1 MFHYWNNNTHFD
13 GFWPSVVVNRMGA
26 MVQQRLTAQFNPLEK
41 TIMKILQINASAR
54 SAGANSTRLADAVT
68 ARLLAQF
75 PDASVE
81 LRDLASVPH
90 PVLDEPALTAL
101 FTPAEQRS
109 PAQAARVAL
118 DDALIAQVQAVDT
131 LVLGVPMYNFGVPV
145 QLKTWIDAIARAGVT
160 FRYTANGPEG
170 LLKGKK
176 VYVALAR
183 GGLYRDTPAD
193 SQVPYLKSVLAF
205 LGMTD
210 VEFIYAEGLAMGAD
224 SASKAFV
231 EAEARIGE
239 LIA

>member
-1 MFHYWNNNTHFD
+1 
-13 GFWPSVVVNRMGA
+13 
-26 MVQQRLTAQFNPLEK
+26 
-41 TIMKILQINASAR
+41 MKILQINASAR
-54 SAGANSTRLADAVT
+54 SAGANSTRLADAMT

-109 PAQAARVAL
+109 PEQAARVAL